1 MASDSKSAA
10 AGAAAGRSFDE
21 APGER
26 LIAPCTATH
35 AFMSDA

>member
-1 MASDSKSAA
+1 MASDSKSA

-35 AFMSDA
+35 AFMSGA